1 MSCRRSFAL
10 LAAAL
15 ALVACADDPSPPDA
29 PPMTFAYGCGRAKDC
44 PIEHPTMVTSSAAVT
59 MLVHG
64 EAEGASYTLR
74 AVDKATIK
82 LSAHTSTC
90 QCVAD
95 DLART
100 SGSCEDGKANVC
112 AHRFLV
118 EGLKEGDTTIEVV
131 DGDRVVAST
140 PFRVRKAASVDVTIT
155 PADEATRAP
164 DGAFE
169 VKAGSTINVT
179 PVPKDAEG
187 NPLRYSGSGVSFA
200 VAASPAIAHDSI
212 APGPV
217 EVAKAIAPGTGTITV
232 TSGDAKAD
240 VSVRVLAP

>member
-1 MSCRRSFAL
+1 MSRRRSFAL
-10 LAAAL
+10 LAACL

-29 PPMTFAYGCGRAKDC
+29 PPMTFAYSCGRAKDC
-44 PIEHPTMVTSSAAVT
+44 PIEHPTMVTSSASVT

-64 EAEGASYTLR
+64 EADGASYTLR
-74 AVDKATIK
+74 AVDKETVK

-112 AHRFLV
+112 AHRFIV

-140 PFRVRKAASVDVTIT
+140 PFKVRKAASVDVT
-155 PADEATRAP
+155 
-164 DGAFE
+164 
-169 VKAGSTINVT
+169 VT

-217 EVAKAIAPGTGTITV
+217 EVAKAIAPGTGMITV

-240 VSVRVLAP
+240 ISVRVLAP